1 MNLINYHKMKFL
13 RLAFYVLIAQ
23 LVLSGCAGEGV
34 EETSSS
40 SSSEINFDAYVGRN
54 ASTRSSITDI
64 DFLKKDLHDAYNA
77 GFGVFARYKH
87 DDGKT
92 ITPLMDTEHV
102 YWKEWKGNHKDWG
115 YEHIRFWPSNGK
127 VDFYAFAP
135 YSEQV
140 KMGGLPDSLVNQAD
154 SNSPYTYIDFPSN
167 WSPIDLIWSKQ
178 KDQTAPTS
186 PDSKVTFQFKH
197 ALARLSFDITAPN
210 LEDGTVIKVQRVRLY
225 GVSDF
230 KGVFV
235 MEGYLNLNTGDWILA
250 DNGVKWH
257 YTWTP
262 EGKKAD
268 IPNNDNAKKDSIVY
282 KLSAPPQLPN
292 LENKVTN
299 DGDSYIFIIPQTKTE
314 PFHLAITYT
323 VQQGD
328 FKETVTVKKNLL
340 EVLDKSGAPN
350 PSFEFK
356 EGKAYVFHL
365 KLSLDPV
372 NFSIT
377 NTVDDWGK
385 DDQ

>member
-1 MNLINYHKMKFL
+1 MNLNYHKMKFL

-40 SSSEINFDAYVGRN
+40 SASEINFDAYVGRD
-54 ASTRSSITDI
+54 ASTRSDVTDI
-64 DFLKKDLHDAYNA
+64 DFLKSGEWNA
-77 GFGVFARYKH
+77 GFGVFARYGNTH
-87 DDGKT
+87 
-92 ITPLMDTEHV
+92 LMDTEHV
-102 YWKEWKGNHKDWG
+102 TWRKDHWG
-115 YEHIRFWPSNGK
+115 YDHIRFWPSSGK

-154 SNSPYTYIDFPSN
+154 SNSPNTYIDFPSN

-178 KDQTAPTS
+178 PDQTAPTS

-235 MEGYLNLNTGDWILA
+235 MEGYLNLNTGAWILA

-268 IPNNDNAKKDSIVY
+268 IPNNDNGKKDSIVY
-282 KLSAPPQLPN
+282 KLSDPPELPN
-292 LENKVTN
+292 LKDKVTN

-340 EVLDKSGAPN
+340 DVLDKSGAPN
-350 PSFEFK
+350 PSFTFEK
-356 EGKAYVFHL
+356 GKAYVFHL

-372 NFSIT
+372 DFSV
-377 NTVDDWGK
+377 TVDGK
-385 DDQ
+385 KRDEVTDEITI

>member
-1 MNLINYHKMKFL
+1 MKFL

-64 DFLKKDLHDAYNA
+64 KFLQGSVWNA
-77 GFGVFARYKH
+77 GFGVFARYNH
-87 DDGKT
+87 TDGKT
-92 ITPLMDTEHV
+92 ITSLMDTEHV
-102 YWKEWKGNHKDWG
+102 TWRGNHWG
-115 YEHIRFWPSNGK
+115 YDHIRFWPSNGK

-154 SNSPYTYIDFPSN
+154 SNSPNTYIDFPSN

-178 KDQTAPTS
+178 PDQTAPTS

-197 ALARLSFDITAPN
+197 ALARLSFDITAPK

-235 MEGYLNLNTGDWILA
+235 MEGYLNLNTGAWILA

-257 YTWTP
+257 YSWTP

-268 IPNNDNAKKDSIVY
+268 IPNNDNDKKDSIVY
-282 KLSAPPQLPN
+282 KLSDPPELSN

-323 VQQGD
+323 VEQGN

-340 EVLDKSGAPN
+340 EVLRPGVPN
-350 PSFEFK
+350 PSFTFEK
-356 EGKAYVFHL
+356 GKAYVFHL
-365 KLSLDPV
+365 ILSLDPV
-372 NFSIT
+372 DFSV
-377 NTVDDWGK
+377 TVDGK
-385 DDQ
+385 KRDEVTGEITI